1 MKANNITYWITTTFL
16 AGDMALAGVLYLT
29 HVPMLMNAFA
39 HLGYPAYFANIL
51 GVAKILG
58 ALALLAPGLPRLKEW
73 AYAGFAI
80 TFISAFI
87 SHIVSGD
94 GLFGTNG
101 FGALAP
107 CIAFSVLITSYV
119 TRPANRRAFHP
130 IYSAKAGAQTSQM
143 GR

>member
-1 MKANNITYWITTTFL
+1 MTAKNTTYWITTTFL
-16 AGDMALAGVLYLT
+16 AGDMALSGVLYLT
-29 HVPMLMNAFA
+29 HVPLLMNAFV
-39 HLGYPAYFANIL
+39 HLGYPAYFPDIL

-58 ALALLAPGLPRLKEW
+58 AITLLVPGLPILKEW
-73 AYAGFAI
+73 AYAGFVI

-107 CIAFSVLITSYV
+107 LIVFAVLIASYV
-119 TRPANRRAFHP
+119 TRPANRRAVAEVKSELSGSP
-130 IYSAKAGAQTSQM
+130 KLLS
-143 GR
+143 